1 MNTPIVCRQLLAVLS
16 FLMVMM
22 LAPRA
27 IADES
32 TSTIA
37 IEQPVQTEFAPGYI
51 IEITGFYTAVKGE
64 ELVLAAVGQ
73 SDGIIALINVYNA
86 GGAPVAASVRS
97 APYKGMQFVSVGS
110 RLRLLEPIPPPGTIR
125 IFGYEEALS
134 MDSDGDGIPDDRD
147 ACPDSIMS
155 DTVIIGDCN
164 SGVVN
169 NLFPDGCTLADL
181 VQACADGARNH
192 GQFVRAVVDLSRN
205 LQKSGVLT
213 QRDAVKLGRCAAR
226 SK

>member
-16 FLMVMM
+16 ILMVIL

-32 TSTIA
+32 TIA
-37 IEQPVQTEFAPGYI
+37 IEHPEGTQFAPGYTV
-51 IEITGFYTAVKGE
+51 EITGSYPAVKEDE
-64 ELVLAAVGQ
+64 EILAAAGQ
-73 SDGIIALINVYNA
+73 SEGIIALINVYDA
-86 GGAPVAASVRS
+86 GGAPVASSVRS
-97 APYKGMQFVSVGS
+97 APFKGMEFVSVGS
-110 RLRLLEPIPPPGTIR
+110 RLRLLEPVSPPGTIR
-125 IFGYEEALS
+125 IFGYQKILS
-134 MDSDGDGIPDDRD
+134 MDSDGDGIPDDQD
-147 ACPDSIMS
+147 ACPDSIMG
-155 DTVIIGDCN
+155 DTVVIGDCD

-169 NLFPDGCTLADL
+169 LLFPDGCTLADL
-181 VQACADGARNH
+181 VQARADGAKNH